1 VSTRIYASGPEQV
14 PERIPRA
21 AGTAGNRAL
30 PNQRLIGPP
39 SFESQATSGMPRTHN
54 FDVLTPTIFH
64 ETWWLETATGGR
76 YGKVES
82 SEDGHVVGRM
92 PYFLDRRLGMTLSL
106 MPPLTHFLGPAV
118 DDGKGSVNTRFLR
131 RLAITRDLIQS
142 LPRVAYFSQKLHRGV
157 SDVLAFQSEGYDSS
171 VQFTHEIAPQTE
183 AAIWNGLRHKT
194 RNKVRNAENDFVIDI
209 IDDPDQFIRF
219 YADNLTARH
228 MESDINLPICRAL
241 IAGSLARD
249 CGRIYAARRRDG
261 SLAAAAFCAWDQ
273 RSAYYLMSTR
283 APDSGNN
290 IATLLL
296 WSAIKDATGKGLIF
310 DFDGVPSAGAVVF
323 YASFGAAIQPRY
335 IVSTS
340 GKFLRVA
347 NTLRLTVVKRSK
359 FF

>member
-1 VSTRIYASGPEQV
+1 
-14 PERIPRA
+14 
-21 AGTAGNRAL
+21 
-30 PNQRLIGPP
+30 
-39 SFESQATSGMPRTHN
+39 MPRTHN

-82 SEDGHVVGRM
+82 SEDGRVVGRM
-92 PYFLDRRLGMTLSL
+92 PYFLDRRFGMTLSL

-183 AAIWNGLRHKT
+183 AAVWNGLRHKT

-296 WSAIKDATGKGLIF
+296 WYAIKDAMGQGLIF

-340 GKFLRVA
+340 GRFLRVA
-347 NTLRLTVVKRSK
+347 NTLRLMVVKRSK